1 MNANEEQ
8 EPFLQRRPPYSKTQV
23 NKQGSNWRDGRDF
36 DEQPIDEFLAY
47 SAIHIDELF
56 AITRRMIATFD
67 FGIAPIDGLTVRPDS
82 GGYALTARVKTK
94 STLLEKLRRMRST
107 PLMNIQDVVGIRF
120 DCDLTLSQQS
130 EVANSFAETFRQQ
143 GAKRVDIKD
152 LRDKPHSGYRAVHLH
167 VYANAGR
174 SEIQIRTALQS
185 RWANIYEKAGDIYGR
200 DIRYLHEG
208 GEIPKNAEKMV
219 QDLHRLSRIIE
230 RIEALSDEPR
240 LKQRRMI
247 KKLRKEANG
256 ILDSSNHTL
265 ELVAEANA
273 AQERRLR

>member
-1 MNANEEQ
+1 M
-8 EPFLQRRPPYSKTQV
+8 
-23 NKQGSNWRDGRDF
+23 
-36 DEQPIDEFLAY
+36 
-47 SAIHIDELF
+47 
-56 AITRRMIATFD
+56 
-67 FGIAPIDGLTVRPDS
+67 
-82 GGYALTARVKTK
+82 
-94 STLLEKLRRMRST
+94 
-107 PLMNIQDVVGIRF
+107 GIRF
-120 DCDLTLSQQS
+120 DCDLTLSQQTD
-130 EVANSFAETFRQQ
+130 VARFFAETFRQQ
-143 GAKRVDIKD
+143 GAKQVDIKD
-152 LRDKPHSGYRAVHLH
+152 LRGDPHSGYRAVHLH
-167 VYANAGR
+167 VHANAGR

-208 GEIPKNAEKMV
+208 EEIPKNAEKMV

-265 ELVAEANA
+265 ELVAEANS
-273 AQERRLR
+273 AQGRRLR